1 MLKCIFVKIYFMSE
15 VITQGGINTKIENG
29 IGRIIFHHPKSNSL
43 PSKVL
48 KEFAQTIL
56 NFGNDENVKVIIIES
71 DGDGAFCA
79 GASFDELLSLTEFNN
94 AKEFFMGFARVINA
108 IRSINKFVIG
118 RVQGKAVGG
127 GVGVACAVDYCLAT
141 ESASVK
147 LSELAVG
154 IGPFVVGPAVE
165 RKIGTSAFNSL
176 AINATEWRDAQWAK
190 NVGMFM
196 DVYKTSQELDSAIT
210 FIATKLASSSTDAMK
225 ELKRVAWSGTENW
238 DELLESRAEISG
250 RLILSD
256 FSKNFIQQF
265 KQG

>member
-1 MLKCIFVKIYFMSE
+1 MENIIV
-15 VITQGGINTKIENG
+15 QGGIETAVKDGVGTIT
-29 IGRIIFHHPKSNSL
+29 FHHPKSNSL

-48 KEFAQTIL
+48 KQLAETITD
-56 NFGNDENVKVIIIES
+56 FGNQAEVRVIVLQSE
-71 DGDGAFCA
+71 GNGAFCA
-79 GASFDELLSLTEFNN
+79 GASFDELLTLQDFPS

-108 IRSINKFVIG
+108 IRKAPKFVIG

-141 ESASVK
+141 EAASVK

-165 RKIGTSAFNSL
+165 RKVGTSAFNAL
-176 AINATEWRDAQWAK
+176 AVNATEWRSAKWACEK
-190 NVGMFM
+190 GMFM
-196 DVYKTSQELDSAIT
+196 DVYPTVSALDEAIAALT
-210 FIATKLASSSTDAMK
+210 ARLAKSSPDAMQ
-225 ELKRVAWSGTENW
+225 ELKRVMWSGTENW
-238 DELLESRAEISG
+238 DTLLEQRAEISG

-256 FSKNFIQQF
+256 FAKQTIHQL

>member
-1 MLKCIFVKIYFMSE
+1 MSE
-15 VITQGGINTKIENG
+15 NIITQGGIETVIENG
-29 IGRIIFHHPKSNSL
+29 IGTIRFFHPKSNSL

-48 KEFAQTIL
+48 KQLSETITQMGD
-56 NFGNDENVKVIIIES
+56 NKEVKVIVVKSE
-71 DGDGAFCA
+71 GDKAFCA
-79 GASFDELLSLTEFNN
+79 GASFDELLTLEAFEP

-108 IRSINKFVIG
+108 IRKCPKFVIG

-141 ESASVK
+141 EAASVK

-176 AINATEWRDAQWAK
+176 AVNATEWRDAQWAR
-190 NVGMFM
+190 NGGMFM
-196 DVYKTSQELDSAIT
+196 DVYATTEELDKETAALAARLAGSSPDAMQELKKIMWA
-210 FIATKLASSSTDAMK
+210 
-225 ELKRVAWSGTENW
+225 GTENW
-238 DELLESRAEISG
+238 DTLLEQRAEISG

-256 FSKNFIQQF
+256 FAKQTIQKF